1 MIMLGRR
8 IVVLLMLCCVLD
20 FSTAKAT
27 DVSVIA
33 DEDSC
38 VHLSEVVV
46 TGLTGSTRISQIP
59 APVAVISPE
68 ELQLHSSTNIIDAIS
83 RQPGMSQI
91 TTGGG
96 ISKPVIRGLGFNRV
110 LVLSDGIRQE
120 GQQWGD
126 EHGLEVDGESVNSVE
141 IMKGPASLMYGS
153 DAMAGVILL
162 HDAPL
167 MQQGETRQSATAGYQ
182 TNNRL
187 FAYSVNTAGNEKGFV
202 WDWRWTQRWAGE
214 YTNPENG
221 RVHNSQFREQALKGM
236 LGLSRQWGRSLLK
249 MSYFHQRPGI
259 IEEPDEEPYQHI
271 RHYKALTDNTIYLGD
286 GVLKAIVGYQHN
298 RRQEYE
304 DGEVGLDFLLHTVNY
319 DVRYVFPFS
328 WKLNVGINGMWQ
340 QSKNKGEETLIP
352 AYHLLDAGVFAT
364 ASQSFGHVHL
374 SGGMRYDHRHVSWER
389 KRNFDALTGSIGAI
403 WNLSNSLDLRLNI
416 ARGFRAPNMSELGS
430 DGEHEGTFRYEI
442 GNGDL
447 KPEYSWQGDLG
458 LDFTS
463 EYVSAKLSL
472 FANRITNFIFAEKVV
487 DEAELPQ
494 PQEEDLPVFR
504 FTQGDALLMGG
515 EATVIVHPVHH
526 LHWENAFSYVSS
538 RQMHQPEESRY
549 LPFTPAPRW
558 MSTLHYDIKGACTWI
573 RNLFAEIEME
583 CNLKQN
589 HVYRLNDTETPSP
602 SYTLFHLAAGTDI
615 LHRGRNVVTL
625 NFSVENFFNRA
636 YRNHLSRLREGGIYN
651 MGRNVALKATIHI

>member
-1 MIMLGRR
+1 M
-8 IVVLLMLCCVLD
+8 
-20 FSTAKAT
+20 
-27 DVSVIA
+27 
-33 DEDSC
+33 
-38 VHLSEVVV
+38 
-46 TGLTGSTRISQIP
+46 
-59 APVAVISPE
+59 
-68 ELQLHSSTNIIDAIS
+68 N
-83 RQPGMSQI
+83 
-91 TTGGG
+91 
-96 ISKPVIRGLGFNRV
+96 
-110 LVLSDGIRQE
+110 
-120 GQQWGD
+120 
-126 EHGLEVDGESVNSVE
+126 
-141 IMKGPASLMYGS
+141 
-153 DAMAGVILL
+153 
-162 HDAPL
+162 
-167 MQQGETRQSATAGYQ
+167 
-182 TNNRL
+182 
-187 FAYSVNTAGNEKGFV
+187 
-202 WDWRWTQRWAGE
+202 
-214 YTNPENG
+214 
-221 RVHNSQFREQALKGM
+221 
-236 LGLSRQWGRSLLK
+236 
-249 MSYFHQRPGI
+249 
-259 IEEPDEEPYQHI
+259 
-271 RHYKALTDNTIYLGD
+271 
-286 GVLKAIVGYQHN
+286 
-298 RRQEYE
+298 
-304 DGEVGLDFLLHTVNY
+304 
-319 DVRYVFPFS
+319 
-328 WKLNVGINGMWQ
+328 
-340 QSKNKGEETLIP
+340 
-352 AYHLLDAGVFAT
+352 
-364 ASQSFGHVHL
+364 
-374 SGGMRYDHRHVSWER
+374 WER

-403 WNLSNSLDLRLNI
+403 WNLSNSLDIRLNI

-494 PQEEDLPVFR
+494 LQDEDLPVFR

-515 EATVIVHPVHH
+515 EATVIVHPIHH

-558 MSTLHYDIKGACTWI
+558 MSTLHYDIKGGCTWI

-615 LHRGRNVVTL
+615 LHRGHSIVTL
-625 NFSVENFFNRA
+625 HFSVENLFNRA